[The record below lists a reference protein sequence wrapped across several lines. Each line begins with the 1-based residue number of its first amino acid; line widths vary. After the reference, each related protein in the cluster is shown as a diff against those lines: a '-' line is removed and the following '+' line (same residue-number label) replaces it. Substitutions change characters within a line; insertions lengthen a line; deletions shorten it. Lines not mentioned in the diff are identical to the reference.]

1 MKKLFALVVCCIL
14 CAARGF
20 AQYTIQI
27 SDGTA
32 GLVYTAIANEL
43 DCPGGNS
50 LNNIMP
56 NANTV
61 GCFLFK
67 FDNST
72 ATWMASYCASAG
84 AWSPNLTLDPGEGAF
99 LANPGPAF
107 MLTFTGAAHTFAPF
121 PAPYSG
127 LYSSQETTF
136 SPATYDDIFNN
147 GAGAP
152 PPANLTTMFN
162 FNPAT
167 QSYGVKHTYASGS
180 GNWIGGTPT
189 AALGE
194 SVWVNPPV
202 DSAGNKPPAPPVYIA
217 AYLVPTIANVSLVIV
232 WPGTGVLQQST
243 DLVTW
248 TDVVPAATSPYT
260 VPIGPGPLYFRV
272 RP

>member
-1 MKKLFALVVCCIL
+1 MNVASIPQFVTRAYFLQPLFGAHGPVKAWDETVIHLKQCARKPFDMKKLFALVVCCIL

-121 PAPYSG
+121 LAPYSG
-127 LYSSQETTF
+127 LYSSQDTTRGF
-136 SPATYDDIFNN
+136 PTKKPRF
-147 GAGAP
+147 
-152 PPANLTTMFN
+152 
-162 FNPAT
+162 
-167 QSYGVKHTYASGS
+167 ASR
-180 GNWIGGTPT
+180 
-189 AALGE
+189 L
-194 SVWVNPPV
+194 
-202 DSAGNKPPAPPVYIA
+202 
-217 AYLVPTIANVSLVIV
+217 
-232 WPGTGVLQQST
+232 
-243 DLVTW
+243 
-248 TDVVPAATSPYT
+248 
-260 VPIGPGPLYFRV
+260 
-272 RP
+272 